1 MLLANS
7 AFRESGLDLTEIEA
21 GYTEKLEK
29 RFLKKETVI
38 YHFDVYLKNYF
49 ILVQEGRKHLQR
61 GHYDSNILTNK
72 VPSVFF
78 NIFNI

>member
-7 AFRESGLDLTEIEA
+7 AVRESGLDLTEIEA

>member
-7 AFRESGLDLTEIEA
+7 AFRESGLDLIEIEA

-38 YHFDVYLKNYF
+38 YHFDVYLKKTTSF
-49 ILVQEGRKHLQR
+49 
-61 GHYDSNILTNK
+61 
-72 VPSVFF
+72 
-78 NIFNI
+78 

>member
-7 AFRESGLDLTEIEA
+7 AFRESGLDLIEIEA

-49 ILVQEGRKHLQR
+49 ILVQEGRKHLQK